1 MMKNL
6 RYKGLND
13 EQLIEEFLKGDNN
26 CFGILYNRYYSKVY
40 SKCFSF
46 SRNDDDAFDMTQEI
60 LVKAICNVSSFG
72 GNSKFSTWLYSIAT
86 NYCIT
91 QTKKKRKQYY
101 EDIVAAQQIL
111 ADWMDEEDYKKR
123 LKREALESN
132 LDEYLMMLSEEERQI
147 LVLKYRQNYSVKDL
161 QDEFGLSA
169 SAVKMRLLRA
179 RTKMGQI
186 LSLQDAA

>member
-1 MMKNL
+1 MRNL
-6 RYKGLND
+6 RYKGLSD
-13 EQLIEEFLKGDNN
+13 EQLIEEFLKGDNS

-46 SRNDDDAFDMTQEI
+46 SRNGDDAFDMTQEI
-60 LVKAICNVSSFG
+60 LVKAICNVNSFG

-101 EDIVAAQQIL
+101 EDIVAAQHML
-111 ADWMDEEDYKKR
+111 AEWMDEEDYKAR
-123 LKREALESN
+123 LKWEALESN

-161 QDEFGLSA
+161 QDEFDLSA
-169 SAVKMRLLRA
+169 SAIKMRLLRA

>member
-1 MMKNL
+1 MKNL
-6 RYKGLND
+6 NYAGLSD
-13 EQLIEEFLKGDNN
+13 EQLISEFLKGDNN
-26 CFGILYNRYYSKVY
+26 CYGILYSRYYTKVY
-40 SKCFSF
+40 SKCYSF
-46 SRNDDDAFDMTQEI
+46 SLNSDDAFDMAQEI
-60 LVKAICNVSSFG
+60 LMKAICNVGSFG

-91 QTKKKRKQYY
+91 QTVKKNRRHH
-101 EDIVAAQQIL
+101 EDIKAAHQIL
-111 ADWMDEEDYKKR
+111 EERPDEEDYEER
-123 LKREALESN
+123 LKWEEMELK
-132 LDEYLMMLSEEERQI
+132 LDEYLLMLSEEERQI

-161 QDEFGLSA
+161 QKEFALSA